1 MTSDGATR
9 RSSKAAD
16 DASSDDLGPASNGLS
31 ECMLIAS
38 LIRCVFFSWDPEGHK
53 GLPCSVLRWEPGEDR
68 GQHEQI
74 MVVSIVFDE
83 ALRRW
88 RIFGGDFIP
97 IPKGMRASSTDL
109 AVMDPFVRLAD
120 MGCRLGHKRVKEAL
134 SKYIDERRCSW
145 HPALL
150 LP

>member
-1 MTSDGATR
+1 
-9 RSSKAAD
+9 
-16 DASSDDLGPASNGLS
+16 
-31 ECMLIAS
+31 MLIAS

-53 GLPCSVLRWEPGEDR
+53 GLPCSVLKWEAEEDR

-74 MVVSIVFDE
+74 FVVSIVFDE

-150 LP
+150 LPY